1 MLRHIS
7 VRNFA
12 IIENLEVSFKPGM
25 TALTGETGAGK
36 SLLIDAIGLLL
47 GDRASSDM
55 VRNGEQRATV
65 EGLFHVQNKS
75 VLKTIFP
82 TGGIKKLSVAVIV
95 DDKVK

>member
-47 GDRASSDM
+47 DDRASSDM
-55 VRNGEQRATV
+55 VKWRTE
-65 EGLFHVQNKS
+65 S
-75 VLKTIFP
+75 D
-82 TGGIKKLSVAVIV
+82 S
-95 DDKVK
+95 